1 MRKGEVR
8 KNWEG
13 RREDEKKKEKKIFDL
28 RYLKRKGEMGVK
40 VALHDDDGSLHG
52 TAVET
57 ADTQV
62 AKVDDQ

>member
-1 MRKGEVR
+1 
-8 KNWEG
+8 
-13 RREDEKKKEKKIFDL
+13 
-28 RYLKRKGEMGVK
+28 MGVK